1 MAGPADGR
9 CGHLHVRARR
19 HLQPALSHALYLIQ
33 GRGLTSAQAG
43 LILTTQPLV
52 MAIMAPFAGTFS
64 DRIGAQIPT
73 SLGMLVMAGGLF
85 MLTRMTS
92 DSPISYVVIASGVL
106 ALAPNVGMALGVGL
120 TGAVFTTMLAKGQ
133 SGDPTTLVHAVN
145 VGLWFA
151 TIMSLL
157 AATIFFAR
165 GVDYPKST

>member
-1 MAGPADGR
+1 
-9 CGHLHVRARR
+9 
-19 HLQPALSHALYLIQ
+19 
-33 GRGLTSAQAG
+33 
-43 LILTTQPLV
+43 
-52 MAIMAPFAGTFS
+52 
-64 DRIGAQIPT
+64 
-73 SLGMLVMAGGLF
+73 MAGGLF